1 MRLLYSYQYERQC
14 NGKRLVQAFLVFL
27 GGGLGALGRWGFGA
41 WASRLLGQAW
51 PWGTLG
57 VNVIGGFVIGLVME
71 HLMKTGAMTP
81 ANDNWR
87 LFLATGI
94 LGGFTTFSA
103 FSLETAKMIEAGHWQ
118 SAGLYSVASVA
129 LSIAAVFAG
138 MALSRFNG

>member
-1 MRLLYSYQYERQC
+1 MI
-14 NGKRLVQAFLVFL
+14 QAILVFL
-27 GGGLGALGRWGFGA
+27 GGGLGALARWGFGIA
-41 WASRLLGQAW
+41 TARALGNVW

-57 VNVIGGFVIGLVME
+57 VNVIGGFAMGLVMG

-81 ANDNWR
+81 ANDNRR

-118 SAGLYSVASVA
+118 GAGLYSVASVV

-138 MALSRFNG
+138 MALSRLNG

>member
-1 MRLLYSYQYERQC
+1 MI
-14 NGKRLVQAFLVFL
+14 QAILVFI
-27 GGGLGALGRWGFGA
+27 GGGLGALGRWGFGIAAARA
-41 WASRLLGQAW
+41 WGSTW

-57 VNVIGGFVIGLVME
+57 VNIIGGFAMGLVMG

-118 SAGLYSVASVA
+118 SAGVYSLISVV
-129 LSIAAVFAG
+129 LSVAAVFAG
-138 MALSRFNG
+138 MALSRLNG